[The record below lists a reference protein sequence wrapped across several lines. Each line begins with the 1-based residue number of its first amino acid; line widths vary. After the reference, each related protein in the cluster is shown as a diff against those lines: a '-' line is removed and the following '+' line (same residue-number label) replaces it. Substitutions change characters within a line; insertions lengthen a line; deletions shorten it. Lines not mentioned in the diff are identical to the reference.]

1 MKVLA
6 ITNLFPDSSRP
17 GFATFNRQQ
26 MFHLSALCELRL
38 IAPLPWTRRFSMALK
53 GESPDP
59 PEEFESRAV
68 IEYPSWY
75 YTPKILRDL
84 YGSFFY
90 RSIRHVADRAAVGAK
105 PDVIY
110 ATWAYPD
117 CWAAVRIGRRLGVP
131 VVSRLHGSDINDYM
145 KYPGR
150 RKLILEGLRGSA
162 RIISVSGDL
171 KKRLVGE
178 GIDPGKIEVLYNG
191 VDRGIFHQEDR
202 YAARSELGLSAD
214 GKHLLFVGNL
224 NAGKGVDLLIDA
236 VPASGIEG
244 VTLHILGDG
253 PSMGVLKSLAGGR
266 DVVFHGRQ
274 PFARIGTWMNAA
286 DIFCLPSY
294 DEGMPN
300 VVLESLAC
308 GTPVVATD
316 TGGIPEI
323 ISDAS
328 GMLFRKGDAVD
339 LARALQQAF
348 ARDWDRAAINSP
360 AGTWEENAG
369 KLAGIL
375 SEAAGGASQASR

>member
-26 MFHLSALCELRL
+26 LFHLSALCELRL

-53 GESPDP
+53 GESPAP
-59 PEEFESRAV
+59 PEEFEGRAV

-90 RSIRHVADRAAVGAK
+90 RSITSAVDRATSGSK

-117 CWAAVRIGRRLGVP
+117 CWAAVRTGRRLGVP

-162 RIISVSGDL
+162 AIISVSRDL
-171 KKRLVGE
+171 KDRLAGE

-191 VDRGIFHQEDR
+191 VDRELFHQLER
-202 YAARSELGLSAD
+202 SMARKELGLPAG

-236 VPASGIEG
+236 IPASGVEG

-253 PSMGVLKSLAGGR
+253 PMMEALRSRVCR
-266 DVVFHGRQ
+266 QNVVFHGRK
-274 PFARIGTWMNAA
+274 PFGQIGTWMNAA

-294 DEGMPN
+294 DEGTPN

-323 ISDAS
+323 INDDS
-328 GMLFRKGDAVD
+328 GILFRKGDTGD

-348 ARDWDRAAINSP
+348 AREWDRTDIKSP
-360 AGTWEENAG
+360 AGTWEENAAT
-369 KLAGIL
+369 LAGIL
-375 SEAAGGASQASR
+375 SAAAR

>member
-38 IAPLPWTRRFSMALK
+38 ITPVPWTRRLAMGLR
-53 GESPDP
+53 GESPAP
-59 PEEFESRAV
+59 PEEFEGRAA
-68 IEYPSWY
+68 IEYPTWY
-75 YTPKILRDL
+75 YPPKILRDH
-84 YGSFFY
+84 YGAFY
-90 RSIRHVADRAAVGAK
+90 YNSIYRAVDRAVAASR

-117 CWAAVRIGRRLGVP
+117 CWAAVRMGRKLGVP

-145 KYPGR
+145 RYPGR
-150 RKLILEGLRGSA
+150 KRLILEGLKGSA
-162 RIISVSGDL
+162 RIISVSVDL
-171 KKRLVGE
+171 KKKLVEE
-178 GIDPGKIEVLYNG
+178 GIDPGSIEVLYNG
-191 VDRGIFHQEDR
+191 IDRAIFHQEDR
-202 YAARSELGLSAD
+202 SGARHELGLS
-214 GKHLLFVGNL
+214 GKGKIVLFVGNL

-236 VPASGIEG
+236 AAAAGIEDL
-244 VTLHILGDG
+244 TLHILGDG
-253 PSMGVLKSLAGGR
+253 PSMGALRNRAGER
-266 DVVFHGRQ
+266 NVVFHGRQ
-274 PFARIGTWMNAA
+274 PFDRIGTWMNAA

-323 ISDAS
+323 ISEAS
-328 GMLFRKGDAVD
+328 GMLFRKGDAED
-339 LARALQQAF
+339 LVLKLSRAF
-348 ARDWDRAAINSP
+348 ARDWDRGAIVSP

-369 KLAGIL
+369 SLAGIL
-375 SEAAGGASQASR
+375 SAAADGSAPSSR